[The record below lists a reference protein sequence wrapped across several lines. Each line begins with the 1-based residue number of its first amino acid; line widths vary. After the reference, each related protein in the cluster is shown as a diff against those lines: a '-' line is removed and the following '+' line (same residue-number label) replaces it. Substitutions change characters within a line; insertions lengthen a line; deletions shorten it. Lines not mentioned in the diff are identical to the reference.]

1 MAVPSDKV
9 HYVLYLSRLLSS
21 WGDRSWSFL
30 SALFMLLLQ
39 PNSLQLVAVYGL
51 ASSVA
56 VLVFCAWIGHLVDRT
71 GRLKAATVALLV
83 QNSCVVLTCA
93 VITVFL
99 LMRDYTDIS
108 SWQPV
113 FICLAML
120 FSIIAGLASIATRI
134 SMEKDWIVVLYGND
148 SSHLATVNANVRT
161 IDQVCQ
167 LCGPLLVGQLLFF
180 STYLTTALIVAGW
193 NILSGIVELLLLR
206 LIYSSCEDLQK
217 PKVILEAK
225 QQKKQGIA
233 MAFSSTWQGWVTYM
247 KHPVRNAGLGLAFLY
262 MTVLGF
268 DSITWSYCLLQGV
281 SESTLGLLTG
291 LSAVMGVAGARI
303 FPIARKRLGL
313 EKTGCLGFV
322 WLTSCLLFCVA
333 SVWAPG
339 SPFDP
344 TNSYATAQAD
354 SDLDLAET
362 DALETQNGTKAEA
375 HISLDPSEEEGEGES
390 KIAVSLLL
398 VGIISFRLGLWV
410 ADLSVQQILQER
422 VVAHCRGS
430 LSGVQSSLQS
440 ALDLVKFCLVV
451 ALPHPR
457 FFGIL
462 ILLSFTFVS
471 SGALFFFSFAW
482 TSLRRGLPKERNES
496 SEKEKKVKEE
506 EEEEGHINASLVLDE
521 TADQVSKLS
530 GDIHGDSRGT

>member
-1 MAVPSDKV
+1 MMAVARDKV
-9 HYVLYLSRLLSS
+9 HYVLYLSRVLSS

-51 ASSVA
+51 VSSVA

-134 SMEKDWIVVLYGND
+134 SMEKDWVVVLYGDD
-148 SSHLATVNANVRT
+148 SSELATVNANVRT
-161 IDQVCQ
+161 IDQVCN

-206 LIYSSCEDLQK
+206 LIHSSCEDLQK
-217 PKVILEAK
+217 AKVVGVEGK
-225 QQKKQGIA
+225 QEEKRGVV
-233 MAFSSTWQGWVTYM
+233 MAFYSTWQGWVTYM

-281 SESTLGLLTG
+281 TESTLGLLTG

-313 EKTGCLGFV
+313 EKTGCLGFL

-344 TNSYATAQAD
+344 TNSYVTAVAG
-354 SDLDLAET
+354 SET
-362 DALETQNGTKAEA
+362 DGLASQREKNGTTAEA
-375 HISLDPSEEEGEGES
+375 HVLLEPEEEGS

-471 SGALFFFSFAW
+471 SGALFFISFAW
-482 TSLRRGLPKERNES
+482 TSLRQGVAKERNASEEL
-496 SEKEKKVKEE
+496 EKEGK
-506 EEEEGHINASLVLDE
+506 EGHFNAGQVLEE
-521 TADQVSKLS
+521 TDQVSKLS
-530 GDIHGDSRGT
+530 TDIHGDSRGT

>member
-1 MAVPSDKV
+1 
-9 HYVLYLSRLLSS
+9 
-21 WGDRSWSFL
+21 
-30 SALFMLLLQ
+30 
-39 PNSLQLVAVYGL
+39 
-51 ASSVA
+51 
-56 VLVFCAWIGHLVDRT
+56 
-71 GRLKAATVALLV
+71 
-83 QNSCVVLTCA
+83 
-93 VITVFL
+93 
-99 LMRDYTDIS
+99 
-108 SWQPV
+108 
-113 FICLAML
+113 
-120 FSIIAGLASIATRI
+120 
-134 SMEKDWIVVLYGND
+134 
-148 SSHLATVNANVRT
+148 
-161 IDQVCQ
+161 
-167 LCGPLLVGQLLFF
+167 
-180 STYLTTALIVAGW
+180 
-193 NILSGIVELLLLR
+193 
-206 LIYSSCEDLQK
+206 
-217 PKVILEAK
+217 
-225 QQKKQGIA
+225 
-233 MAFSSTWQGWVTYM
+233 VTYM

-322 WLTSCLLFCVA
+322 WLTSCLFFCVA

-344 TNSYATAQAD
+344 TYSYAVD
-354 SDLDLAET
+354 SNLDLAET
-362 DALETQNGTKAEA
+362 DGLASQSDTNGTTAEA
-375 HISLDPSEEEGEGES
+375 HILLEGGEEGS

-422 VVAHCRGS
+422 VAAHCRGS

-462 ILLSFTFVS
+462 IILSFTFVS
-471 SGALFFFSFAW
+471 SGAMFFFSFAW
-482 TSLRRGLPKERNES
+482 TSLRRGLPKERNDSEEN
-496 SEKEKKVKEE
+496 EKEGK
-506 EEEEGHINASLVLDE
+506 EGHFNAGQILEE
-521 TADQVSKLS
+521 TSDQVSKLS

>member
-134 SMEKDWIVVLYGND
+134 SMEKDWVVVLYGDD
-148 SSHLATVNANVRT
+148 SSQLATVNANVRT

-193 NILSGIVELLLLR
+193 NIVSGIAELLLLR
-206 LIYSSCEDLQK
+206 LIHSSSSDLQK
-217 PKVILEAK
+217 PKVIRLEGK
-225 QQKKQGIA
+225 QEEKQGLLI
-233 MAFSSTWQGWVTYM
+233 AFSSTWQGWVTYM

-344 TNSYATAQAD
+344 TYSYAVD
-354 SDLDLAET
+354 SNLDLAET
-362 DALETQNGTKAEA
+362 DGLASQSDTNGTTAEA
-375 HISLDPSEEEGEGES
+375 HILLEGGEEGS

-422 VVAHCRGS
+422 VAAHCRGS

-462 ILLSFTFVS
+462 IILSFTFVS
-471 SGALFFFSFAW
+471 SGAMFFFSFAW
-482 TSLRRGLPKERNES
+482 TSLRRGLPKERNDSEEN
-496 SEKEKKVKEE
+496 EKEGK
-506 EEEEGHINASLVLDE
+506 EGHFNAGQILEE
-521 TADQVSKLS
+521 TSDQVSKLS

>member
-1 MAVPSDKV
+1 MAVARDKV
-9 HYVLYLSRLLSS
+9 HYVLYLSRVLSS

-93 VITVFL
+93 VITIFL
-99 LMRDYTDIS
+99 LMREQTDIS

-134 SMEKDWIVVLYGND
+134 SMEKDWVVVLYGDD
-148 SSHLATVNANVRT
+148 SSQLATVNANVRT

-206 LIYSSCEDLQK
+206 LIHSSCEDLQK
-217 PKVILEAK
+217 AKVLLEGK
-225 QQKKQGIA
+225 QEEKQGVA

-281 SESTLGLLTG
+281 TESTLGLLTG

-303 FPIARKRLGL
+303 FPLARKRLGL
-313 EKTGCLGFV
+313 EKTGCLGFL

-344 TNSYATAQAD
+344 TNSYVTAVAGSNLDQVHQ
-354 SDLDLAET
+354 SDK
-362 DALETQNGTKAEA
+362 NGTRAEA
-375 HISLDPSEEEGEGES
+375 HISLEAEEEGS

-482 TSLRRGLPKERNES
+482 TSLRQGDPKEKDASE
-496 SEKEKKVKEE
+496 EKEKERK
-506 EEEEGHINASLVLDE
+506 EGHFNAGQILEE
-521 TADQVSKLS
+521 TDQVSKLS
-530 GDIHGDSRGT
+530 ADIHGDSRGT